1 MRVDVGLVTYERL
14 RRRPSFSTTTKT
26 YPAPRTLASHRN
38 VDSARYLVPIG
49 DLSPIKAAPLTDAG
63 LTPYHAVMHS
73 LPKLKAHSTAVVL
86 VLAGSDT

>member
-1 MRVDVGLVTYERL
+1 MLVDR
-14 RRRPSFSTTTKT
+14 
-26 YPAPRTLASHRN
+26 
-38 VDSARYLVPIG
+38 ARYLVPIG